1 MEPNNQFNQMGAS
14 SAAKNQDDDEIDI
27 LEILSLLLK
36 HKLFL
41 ACCIVFGCG
50 VGFLASNWM
59 RPQFTSDALLQIDVK
74 GNKAGKA
81 MGEMG
86 ALLDVASPAEA
97 VSTLVRKPMI
107 PRDGIIN
114 SN

>member
-1 MEPNNQFNQMGAS
+1 MEPNTQLAPVNTVPTVTQN
-14 SAAKNQDDDEIDI
+14 KDDDEIDL
-27 LEILSLLLK
+27 LEVLGLLLK

-41 ACCIVFGCG
+41 GFCIALGAV

-59 RPQFTSDALLQIDVK
+59 KPQFTSDALLQIDVK

-97 VSTLVRKPMI
+97 EIELL
-107 PRDGIIN
+107 IN
-114 SN
+114 FDL